1 MIKREQYHKYIILF
15 RREWIVIELYNGQ
28 LELFILRY
36 VIIHIHFS
44 FFFTFSFFFV
54 YFRLLG
60 EYEYSYI

>member
-15 RREWIVIELYNGQ
+15 RRELIVIELYNGQ

-44 FFFTFSFFFV
+44 FFTFFFCLFSV
-54 YFRLLG
+54 IG